1 MTTTPREPLHPE
13 ETLRVLPHP
22 PTAQGAVFLLL
33 GPVGAGKS
41 THALELA
48 GKHRAVR
55 LTLDDWMVRLY
66 SPDRPDTGVVE
77 WYQERAR
84 RAVAQIWAVTTAL
97 VECGVNVVLELGLIV
112 RREREQFYALVRNAH
127 VRLTL
132 VVVDAPR
139 DVRRERVQERNR
151 TRGATFSMH
160 VPDAVF
166 ELASDLWE
174 APDAVELAEWNGER
188 GE

>member
-1 MTTTPREPLHPE
+1 MTTTPRDPLRPKD
-13 ETLRVLPHP
+13 TSRIQPHAP
-22 PTAQGAVFLLL
+22 AAQGAVFLLL

-41 THALELA
+41 TRALELA
-48 GKHRAVR
+48 HEHRAIR

-66 SPDRPDTGVVE
+66 GPDRPDTGVVE

-84 RAVAQIWAVTTAL
+84 RTVAQIWMLTTAL
-97 VECGVNVVLELGLIV
+97 LARNVNVVLELGLIV
-112 RREREQFYALVRNAH
+112 RREREQFYALVRGAR

-139 DVRRERVQERNR
+139 DVRRERVRERNR
-151 TRGATFSMH
+151 ERGTTFSML
-160 VPDAVF
+160 VPDHIF

-174 APDAVELAEWNGER
+174 APDEAELAEWSREPGA
-188 GE
+188 